1 MFNILICDDEPTTC
15 LYIEKVFSE
24 YAQNSNTGIA
34 TEIFFTGE
42 SLLEYLEQKN
52 DIDLLFLDIELPGK
66 SGAEIGKLMR
76 ENLENESV
84 QIVFISSKEKYAM
97 QLFQVRPFDFL
108 IKPLSKKMI
117 INTFE
122 KYKKLYTKQNRFFE
136 YRIGKQNEKILASEI
151 MYFMCEKRKIC
162 IVTCRDKI
170 YFYGNMKDLHKN
182 LNLNGFWSV
191 NNSFIIN
198 TGYVRLFKEKEIVM
212 CDNYCI
218 PVSNSYRKEIKKK
231 LMEMKEEE

>member
-1 MFNILICDDEPTTC
+1 MFHIAICDDEPATC
-15 LYIEKVFSE
+15 LHIEQVFFE
-24 YAQNSNTGIA
+24 YAQNSNTGII
-34 TEIFFTGE
+34 TEIFYTGE
-42 SLLEYLEQKN
+42 ALLEYMEQKN

-76 ENLENESV
+76 ESLKNESV

-108 IKPLSKKMI
+108 IKPLSETML

-122 KYKKLYTKQNRFFE
+122 KYRKLCTKRNRFFE
-136 YRIGKQNEKILASEI
+136 YKIGKQNEKILSSEI

-162 IVTCRDKI
+162 IVTPIDKI

-182 LNLNGFWSV
+182 LNLEGFWSV

-198 TGYVRLFKEKEIVM
+198 TAYVKLFREKEIVM

-231 LMEMKEEE
+231 LMEMSEEK